1 MTTSKFAR
9 GKTNKHKSTEKS
21 HTMAKVALAVPGS
34 HGKPLNTTSPTGPRK
49 AVGRPK

>member
-1 MTTSKFAR
+1 MTTSRFAQ

-21 HTMAKVALAVPGS
+21 HTMARVASAVPGS
-34 HGKPLNTTSPTGPRK
+34 HSKPLNTASPKGPRK